1 MAQVPGTETLYPLT
15 STDRQAI
22 PLDIVDIR
30 GLMRESF
37 TDTTGAARTIPDEAD
52 FLILTATEDCYVQF
66 DMSAAAEPAEGD
78 YQEDLVFIPGGS
90 QKVIARKDYTTF
102 AVIRAGITN
111 GKLIIEMGRLW
122 QDLRKTIQ
130 STNQG

>member
-22 PLDIVDIR
+22 PLDIVDIL

-37 TDTTGAARTIPDEAD
+37 TDTSGAARTLPSEAQ

-66 DMSAAAEPAEGD
+66 DASVAAEPSEGD
-78 YQEDLVFIPGGS
+78 YEPDLVFIPGGS

-102 AVIRAGITN
+102 AVIRAGLTN
-111 GKLIIEMGRLW
+111 GKLIVEMGRLW